1 MKLGTKIALGF
12 TAVLAT
18 GVILG
23 GLSVFTMNASVDRA
37 TMLST
42 RYVPKA
48 DRAVEI
54 EREASS
60 AMLDARSYSLTG
72 QEKYLIGGKKNFA
85 DLDAAIT
92 SAAKLAEEQKL
103 PMFAKA
109 MVEAKSDADEFAA
122 LFKQTE
128 EHMAKLTAVYVT
140 MNASAAIL
148 VKSTDAFLESQ
159 SELMRHELS
168 AASAE
173 TAHAVDSHAVEP
185 AASVKG
191 WGKTP
196 SPANGAA
203 AEATGA
209 AGDSAAKGAIGSSIL
224 QRFEKVSLMSQ
235 LIEQTGKIRVAS
247 WKGQAQR
254 NMTMIQDVM
263 PVFDETDKV
272 LEKIRAIT
280 HMPEHLNEL
289 AEISK
294 NIAEYKRGVS
304 EMLTLNKELSE
315 ISTKRAEAG
324 EKLLKVAKDAAEQGV
339 KQSLDEAK
347 DSMDALKVASNTVI
361 GGLAMMIL
369 SGMLLAFFITR
380 GITRSLM
387 RMVTDL
393 ASCSDETASAAEQVA
408 GGAQSLADGT
418 SKTAAALEETSA
430 SLEEMGSM
438 VKQTAAS
445 SGSAATLASEGR
457 QAGER
462 GSAAMVELAQA
473 IQDIK
478 KNADQTA
485 KIVKT
490 IDEIAFQTNLLALNA
505 AVEAARAGDAGKG
518 FAVVAEEVR
527 NLAQRAGEA
536 ARNTASLIENSVKAA
551 DNGVVLAKN
560 VNEIVGQSTTASRK
574 INDLVA
580 EIAASAKEVALG
592 IEQVSQAVRQMDQV
606 TQSNAAGAEENSA
619 VGEELSAQSQTLN
632 GLVVGLDVMV
642 RGAAAERQTHAT
654 RAPARGAPKVAPK
667 SAVVSHKSALSI
679 SGKSTASKVIPF
691 DDDGGNDAQTLSKF

>member
-1 MKLGTKIALGF
+1 MKLGTKISLGF

-18 GVILG
+18 GILLG
-23 GLSVFTMNASVDRA
+23 GVSVLTMNGSVDRA
-37 TMLST
+37 ITLST

-48 DRAVEI
+48 ELAVNI
-54 EREASS
+54 EHTAG
-60 AMLDARSYSLTG
+60 ATMLATRSYGLTG
-72 QEKYLIGGKKNFA
+72 QEKYLTDAKKHFGNLEVNISAADKLATDQKLQKFA
-85 DLDAAIT
+85 DALVKVKVH
-92 SAAKLAEEQKL
+92 AK
-103 PMFAKA
+103 
-109 MVEAKSDADEFAA
+109 EFAEK
-122 LFKQTE
+122 FKQTE
-128 EHMAKLTAVYVT
+128 ECMVKLAAVYAS
-140 MNASAAIL
+140 MNASAAGL
-148 VKSTDAFLESQ
+148 TKNTDDFLESQ
-159 SELMRHELS
+159 AELMRHELE
-168 AASAE
+168 ASSPV
-173 TAHAVDSHAVEP
+173 T
-185 AASVKG
+185 SV
-191 WGKTP
+191 
-196 SPANGAA
+196 
-203 AEATGA
+203 AEATGKGWA
-209 AGDSAAKGAIGSSIL
+209 KPPVEAEGAAKATSGSDKL
-224 QRFEKVSLMSQ
+224 QRFSKVSLMSNV
-235 LIEQTGKIRVAS
+235 IEKIGKIRIAC

-254 NMTMIQDVM
+254 NMTIV
-263 PVFDETDKV
+263 TD
-272 LEKIRAIT
+272 A
-280 HMPEHLNEL
+280 MPEFESAEKLLMQVKEITKQEEHIKEI

-294 NIAEYKRGVS
+294 GIAEYKHGVS
-304 EMLTLNKELSE
+304 EMLALNKELSE
-315 ISTKRAEAG
+315 IGEKRAEAG
-324 EKLLKVAKDAAEQGV
+324 KALGEVADAAAEEGLT
-339 KQSLDEAK
+339 QSKEEAK
-347 DSMDALKVASNTVI
+347 GSMDTLKASSDTVL
-361 GGLAMMIL
+361 GGLAVMIIT
-369 SGMLLAFFITR
+369 GALLAFFITR
-380 GITRSLM
+380 GITRALM

-445 SGSAATLASEGR
+445 SSSASTLAGEGR

-462 GSAAMVELAQA
+462 GSAAMIELAQA

-551 DNGVVLAKN
+551 DNGVILAKN

-606 TQSNAAGAEENSA
+606 TQANAAGAEENSA

-642 RGAAAERQTHAT
+642 RGAAAERQTHA
-654 RAPARGAPKVAPK
+654 RAPARSAAKTATK
-667 SAVVSHKSALSI
+667 SASVSAKPTLSS
-679 SGKSTASKVIPF
+679 SGKPAKSTASKVIPF